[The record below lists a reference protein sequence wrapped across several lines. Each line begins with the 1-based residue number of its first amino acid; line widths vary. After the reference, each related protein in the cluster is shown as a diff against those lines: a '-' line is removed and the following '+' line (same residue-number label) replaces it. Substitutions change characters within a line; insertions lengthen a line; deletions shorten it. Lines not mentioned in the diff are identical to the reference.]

1 MHGRLRL
8 SVCANIDCKSFLSR
22 QLNSLS
28 LAILRL
34 LADGAFHSGE
44 ALAERLGV
52 SRASIWQALQGVEDY
67 GVELHSVRG
76 KGYRLQQPIEWLDRD
91 RVLAAI
97 DAGMATRLELQL
109 LDCAEST
116 NATLMRM
123 AAQARTGTVLA
134 AEWQSAGRGRLGR
147 RWLADLGGSLLF
159 SLLWRFERGIAQ
171 LSGLSL
177 AVGVA
182 LIRALQRAGID
193 DASLKWPNDVLW
205 RGGKLAGILIEVS
218 GDTLGPSQVV
228 IGVGLNLRLG
238 DRTSEGID
246 QPAAALL
253 QPGGVFL
260 SRNHLLGCLLQELVR
275 VLDGFA
281 AGGFAALRD
290 EWQRYHGLHGRPVR
304 LIAPDGRTSLGVVAG
319 VTDDGTLLLDEAGVL
334 RQVHTGELSLRGL

>member
-147 RWLADLGGSLLF
+147 RWLAGLGGSLLF

-238 DRTSEGID
+238 DRTKQIA
-246 QPAAALL
+246 QPVAALGL
-253 QPGGVFL
+253 PV
-260 SRNHLLGCLLQELVR
+260 SRNQLLGLLLQQMLL
-275 VLDGFA
+275 VLDQFA
-281 AGGFAALRD
+281 VHGFAALRD
-290 EWQRYHGLHGRPVR
+290 EWQAMHYLHLQPVR
-304 LIAPDGRTSLGVVAG
+304 LLAPNGTERFGVVQG
-319 VTDDGTLLLDEAGVL
+319 VAEDGTLLLDEAGVL
-334 RQVHTGELSLRGL
+334 QRIHAGEISLREC